1 MKVGDLVSIERAS
14 IGVARGS
21 LAMITGVA
29 RSAEYIRKEEAAF
42 SVLYHVQLIGKSK
55 SLYALRYFSSDLK
68 VIHEA

>member
-1 MKVGDLVSIERAS
+1 MKIGDLVSIERAS

-29 RSAEYIRKEEAAF
+29 RRDEYPSKHAAF
-42 SVLYHVQLIGKSK
+42 SVQYHVQLIGKAK

-68 VIHEA
+68 VLHEA